1 MSDFHFDG
9 LFILKGASQKANV
22 PTRGGPSSAG
32 YIHPKEDEVSRIAT
46 VFGSD
51 L

>member
-22 PTRGGPSSAG
+22 PTRGGPSAG

>member
-22 PTRGGPSSAG
+22 PTRGGASAG